1 MSRGETLAQM
11 TDIVNVEVRPFV
23 PLKHLPRTVV
33 GESID
38 VFAADTMFAGK
49 IRSLVPTGDVR
60 SQTFEVRIDLPG
72 AATASWTVGQ
82 LVSVA
87 VPIRARETS
96 LVAPRDALVLRH
108 NGSFVFRIN
117 TENKAGRIEVEIG
130 DSSGELVSVSGALA
144 EGDRVAIR
152 GAENL
157 REGTDVKIIVSK
169 PQAATTEG

>member
-1 MSRGETLAQM
+1 MCSQ
-11 TDIVNVEVRPFV
+11 
-23 PLKHLPRTVV
+23 RTRCLQ
-33 GESID
+33 ER
-38 VFAADTMFAGK
+38 FAHWCRRVMFARK
-49 IRSLVPTGDVR
+49 LSRSESTCRVPPRPAGPSDN
-60 SQTFEVRIDLPG
+60 
-72 AATASWTVGQ
+72 W
-82 LVSVA
+82 VSVA

-117 TENKAGRIEVEIG
+117 TENKAERIEVEIG

-157 REGTDVKIIVSK
+157 REGADVKIIVSK